1 MNLKTG
7 ILGGTFDPVHYG
19 HLALAEAAG
28 NLCDLSEIVLIPAA
42 VPPHKQYRE
51 ITDFSHRVAMLEL
64 AVREKPELHVSTIE
78 QILPTP
84 SFTID
89 TLEYLLLHSAVD
101 IELFFIIGADAFL
114 DILSWKNYKG
124 VLSATH
130 FIVFLRSGSVNRKL
144 HELFE
149 VLGYQKRNGYWHHKI
164 FKKSIFSSSC
174 VLPSVSSS
182 EVREEIY
189 RGHSVSTLIP
199 EIVSK
204 YINDNNLYSIKPF

>member
-1 MNLKTG
+1 MNRKTG
-7 ILGGTFDPVHYG
+7 ILGGTFDPVHNG

-28 NLCDLSEIVLIPAA
+28 TLCDLSEIVLIPAA

-51 ITDFSHRVAMLEL
+51 ITDFFHRVAMLEL
-64 AVREKPELHVSTIE
+64 AVKEKPKLHVSTIE
-78 QILPTP
+78 QNLPTP

-89 TLEYLLLHSAVD
+89 TLAYLRLHSAVD

-114 DILSWKNYKG
+114 DILSWKNYKS

-130 FIVFLRSGSVNRKL
+130 FIVFLRSGSVDRKL
-144 HELFE
+144 HELFKA
-149 VLGYQKRNGYWHHKI
+149 LGYQKRKGHWHHKT
-164 FKKSIFSSSC
+164 FQKSIFSSSC
-174 VLPSVSSS
+174 LLPAVSSS

-189 RGHSVSTLIP
+189 KGNSVSTMIP

-204 YINDNNLYSIKPF
+204 YITANNLYSV